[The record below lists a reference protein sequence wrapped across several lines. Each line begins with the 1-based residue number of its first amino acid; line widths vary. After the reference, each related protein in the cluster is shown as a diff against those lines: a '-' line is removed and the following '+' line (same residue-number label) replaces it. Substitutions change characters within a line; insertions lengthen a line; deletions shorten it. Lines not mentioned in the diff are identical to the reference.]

1 MDERHLLNELMKAVT
16 EEAREFTVRPHFPG
30 LKKFAAFAYVAERFG
45 YRYVGHAPGNAALNN
60 PFFLFVRMPDAR
72 ERAAALQADQQQ
84 ASGRRPQPGMRP
96 GLGLTPVPEA
106 RPQVELLYSQM
117 VVDAS
122 GRYNPR
128 VLSNILILPVVM
140 AIFLIFPGYTVRNV
154 LVAVGIWLAFFAF
167 YLVGLGVTR
176 RRRRTHLNRLAA
188 AGVEWPPRIDA

>member
-30 LKKFAAFAYVAERFG
+30 LKKFAAFAYVAESFG
-45 YRYVGHAPGNAALNN
+45 YRYAGHAPGNAALNN

-72 ERAAALQADQQQ
+72 ARATALRAARQQ
-84 ASGRRPQPGMRP
+84 APGRTPLPGMRP

-140 AIFLIFPGYTVRNV
+140 AIFLVFPGYTVRNV
-154 LVAVGIWLAFFAF
+154 IVAVGIWLAFFAC

-176 RRRRTHLNRLAA
+176 RRRRTHLNRLSA
-188 AGVEWPPRIDA
+188 AGVEWPPRLEA

>member
-1 MDERHLLNELMKAVT
+1 MKAVA

-30 LKKFAAFAYVAERFG
+30 LKKFAAFAYVAESFG

-72 ERAAALQADQQQ
+72 TRATALQAAHQQ
-84 ASGRRPQPGMRP
+84 APGRTPLPGMRP
-96 GLGLTPVPEA
+96 ALGLTPVPEA
-106 RPQVELLYSQM
+106 RPRVELLYSQM

-154 LVAVGIWLAFFAF
+154 LVAVGIWVVFFAF

-176 RRRRTHLNRLAA
+176 RRRRTHLNRLSA
-188 AGVEWPPRIDA
+188 AGVEWPPRVEA

>member
-1 MDERHLLNELMKAVT
+1 MDERHLLNELMKAVA

-30 LKKFAAFAYVAERFG
+30 LKKFAAFAYVAESFG

-72 ERAAALQADQQQ
+72 ARATALQAAHQQ
-84 ASGRRPQPGMRP
+84 APGRTPLPGMRP
-96 GLGLTPVPEA
+96 GLGLTPVPEV
-106 RPQVELLYSQM
+106 RPQVELFYSQM

-140 AIFLIFPGYTVRNV
+140 AIFLIFPGYTVKNV
-154 LVAVGIWLAFFAF
+154 LVATVIWLAFFAC

-176 RRRRTHLNRLAA
+176 RRRRTHLNRLSA
-188 AGVEWPPRIDA
+188 AGVQWPPRVEA